1 MFSIKESKKRISR
14 TKDPLNVI
22 SRKASGLTIDSHAWG
37 KCLGAAFPVKSIAP
51 VCISPSL
58 NLRYQCSLC
67 KSFADLQEARRG
79 KPGQVLLTDIQQ
91 QQVGRGS

>member
-51 VCISPSL
+51 VYISPSL
-58 NLRYQCSLC
+58 NFRYDSMSDLGEIRVYQR
-67 KSFADLQEARRG
+67 ADFQSGSR
-79 KPGQVLLTDIQQ
+79 VLKK
-91 QQVGRGS
+91 VF